1 MKIVI
6 ADPKSGR
13 SYQTEVDDVKS
24 KLLYDMKISEE
35 LDGSL
40 IGLAGYKLKISGGTD
55 KDGFPMRSDI
65 HGTERRRILISG
77 GVGIR
82 KKEKGE
88 RLKKTVRGN
97 TISDRIAQINLV
109 VVTSGEKPVAEILG
123 IQEKPKEEK
132 KVGEQAKTG

>member
-6 ADPKSGR
+6 SDPKNGK
-13 SYQTEVDDVKS
+13 SYQTEIDDIKS
-24 KLLYDMKISEE
+24 KLLYGMKISEE

-40 IGLAGYKLKISGGTD
+40 IGLSGYKLKISGGTD
-55 KDGFPMRSDI
+55 KDGFPMRPDV

-97 TISDRIAQINLV
+97 TISERIAQVNAI
-109 VVTSGEKPVAEILG
+109 VVTSGERSVSEILG
-123 IQEKPKEEK
+123 IPEKVKGEK
-132 KVGEQAKTG
+132 KDGEPKAS